1 VANDRVKANTNKA
14 RHLFLQQLNV
24 FFEVAMY
31 NFLKKLFVV
40 LLPLFFAATEVLA
53 QEADLRRLPRQ
64 DAAVWAYYEFE
75 YKLRKHW
82 YVHYKNQYRFNENVS
97 RFDYTF
103 FDVGLDYQPKKWVN
117 ISGAYVF
124 NLKNHL
130 KRGVLFRHQ
139 VYANA
144 TFKHRFGDF
153 RISSRNQIQS
163 NIEDVFSAEEMDAQ
177 SLFYRNK
184 IVLRWYAHKKWRF
197 QATGEVY
204 FRLGIRPPHEDY
216 IYRQRYILGLTHR
229 ISKRDQIELY
239 YLVQR
244 QIRQRRPDYIYAI
257 GVGYSRTLRF

>member
-1 VANDRVKANTNKA
+1 MLPV
-14 RHLFLQQLNV
+14 
-24 FFEVAMY
+24 MY
-31 NFLKKLFVV
+31 GITTLS
-40 LLPLFFAATEVLA
+40 A
-53 QEADLRRLPRQ
+53 QEAELRRLPRQ

-75 YKLRKHW
+75 YKLKKRW
-82 YVHYKNQYRFNENVS
+82 YVHYKNQYRINENIS

-103 FDVGLDYQPKKWVN
+103 FDVGLDYQPKKWLN

-124 NLKNHL
+124 NLKNHY
-130 KRGVLFRHQ
+130 KRGLLFRHQ

-144 TFKHRFGDF
+144 TFKYRFGDF
-153 RISSRNQIQS
+153 RISSRNQIQT

-184 IVLRWYAHKKWRF
+184 IGLRWYVHKKWRI
-197 QATGEVY
+197 QTTGEVY

-216 IYRQRYILGLTHR
+216 IYRQRYILGITHR

-239 YLVQR
+239 YLFQR
-244 QIRQRRPDYIYAI
+244 QIRQRRPDYIYVI